1 MTITGN
7 QLTRGDI
14 RIDRD
19 AMTASLGGCVLELT
33 LQQYE
38 VLLQLVLE
46 EGRPVS
52 QARLAHALWG
62 SLPPRYSQHISV
74 LVARLRSKLSKSREL
89 RLITVHKRGYALEQV
104 FNLKP

>member
-7 QLTRGDI
+7 QLAHGDI
-14 RIDRD
+14 SIDRD
-19 AMTASLGGCVLELT
+19 AMTASLGGCPLGLT
-33 LQQYE
+33 LQQYA

-62 SLPPRYSQHISV
+62 SLPPRFSRHISV
-74 LVARLRSKLSKSREL
+74 VIARLRPKLSGSREL
-89 RLITVHKRGYALEQV
+89 RLITVRKRGYALEHV
-104 FNLKP
+104 GNATP